1 MPQFD
6 TAFFSSLLFWEVVSF
21 AILLFVLYKYAFPPI
36 LGTLEARERKI
47 RETLEQAERQRA
59 DAERRLREY
68 ETKLRAAS
76 EEANAMVAEAK
87 TRAQR
92 VLEENE
98 QRMLADAERIKADAT
113 REIDHERRRA
123 LSEIRQQAVDLALLA
138 AEKLVERSLTDQDHR
153 RLAEEALS
161 AVARDHGRS

>member
-36 LGTLEARERKI
+36 LETLEARERKI

-76 EEANAMVAEAK
+76 DEANAMVAEAK

-98 QRMLADAERIKADAT
+98 QRMLADAERIKADAM

-153 RLAEEALS
+153 RLAEEVLS
-161 AVARDHGRS
+161 AVARDHGRG

>member
-36 LGTLEARERKI
+36 LETLEARERKI
-47 RETLEQAERQRA
+47 RETLEQAERQRT

-68 ETKLRAAS
+68 GAKLRAAS

-153 RLAEEALS
+153 RLAEEVLS
-161 AVARDHGRS
+161 AVARDHGRG

>member
-6 TAFFSSLLFWEVVSF
+6 TAFFSSLRFWGVVSF

-36 LGTLEARERKI
+36 LETLEARERKI

-76 EEANAMVAEAK
+76 EEASAMVAEAR

-98 QRMLADAERIKADAT
+98 QRMLADAERIKADAM